1 MRIEY
6 IFRSGRLRRARCPDP
21 VDGPRVELPWRERH
35 MAIEHV
41 TPAGGNIFAD
51 LGFAAEE
58 AENLKIRSTLMM
70 EIHRVIEGRGLRQQ
84 DAAVLF
90 GVSQPRISQLVHGK
104 IDQFSIDS
112 LVNMLAHAGF
122 RVEVTVPAVA

>member
-1 MRIEY
+1 
-6 IFRSGRLRRARCPDP
+6 
-21 VDGPRVELPWRERH
+21 

>member
-1 MRIEY
+1 
-6 IFRSGRLRRARCPDP
+6 
-21 VDGPRVELPWRERH
+21 

-51 LGFAAEE
+51 LGFAAGE
-58 AENLKIRSTLMM
+58 AENLRIRSALMM
-70 EIHRVIEGRGLRQQ
+70 EIHKVIAARGLRQQ
-84 DAAVLF
+84 EAAALF
-90 GVSQPRISQLVHGK
+90 GVAQPRISQLVHGK